1 MESVSKAFRKLAK
14 TCHDMCAPDQ
24 SCVQYWLL
32 PERAPEWYRKIVLGT
47 GSSDVHVRSAPRDAL
62 PLLGAGNASFCELWP
77 GHIELSVPKLEDA
90 KLFWMEGLGCG
101 ETYQESKRE
110 LMAHLGPSQVRF
122 SEGQATHWP
131 GERPGFVGAEPMPED
146 PDLGGGHSSRGG
158 GSGFRTT
165 KVQPCGKA
173 LRRA

>member
-62 PLLGAGNASFCELWP
+62 PLLGAGHASFC
-77 GHIELSVPKLEDA
+77 
-90 KLFWMEGLGCG
+90 FRC
-101 ETYQESKRE
+101 
-110 LMAHLGPSQVRF
+110 
-122 SEGQATHWP
+122 GQATSSSVCPSWRTRSSS
-131 GERPGFVGAEPMPED
+131 GWKAWAVGRPTRSPSE
-146 PDLGGGHSSRGG
+146 S
-158 GSGFRTT
+158 
-165 KVQPCGKA
+165 
-173 LRRA
+173 